1 MKTKL
6 GLGVLLAA
14 CVVALSVPAFAGGNF
29 YGGVSVGL
37 AEADGLCSGDL
48 AGADS
53 CDDEDTAWK
62 ILGGYHI
69 TERIGV
75 EFFYADFGKFD
86 GSGSFDSFSASGSV
100 EADGFGLSG
109 VYTYPVNER
118 FGIFGKAGV
127 FRWEAEFS
135 ASLSDT
141 FETVSDSANDGRLDL
156 TFGAGAEYALTEKL
170 SLRAEWEWFKDVGEM
185 EVEMFDFEV
194 DLDGADVNFLS
205 VGILF
210 SP

>member
-37 AEADGLCSGDL
+37 SEADGLCSDL
-48 AGADS
+48 FPLGADS

-75 EFFYADFGKFD
+75 ELFYADFGKFD
-86 GSGSFDSFSASGSV
+86 GSGSFEEFSATGSV

-127 FRWEAEFS
+127 FRWEAEWS
-135 ASLSDT
+135 ASKSDS
-141 FETVSDSANDGRLDL
+141 FGSVSDSGNDGRLDL
-156 TFGAGAEYALTEKL
+156 TFGAGAEYALTEDF
-170 SLRAEWEWFKDVGEM
+170 SLRAEWEWFKDVGAV
-185 EVEMFDFEV
+185 EVELFDIE
-194 DLDGADVNFLS
+194 LDGADVNFLS
-205 VGILF
+205 LGILF